1 MSPCGKI
8 IPIFDFLNRTRFI
21 LVTVFVF
28 LLTQSAQAQLNKRNS
43 GNRSLNQVV
52 DTTRSQQDSI
62 IKYSI
67 DSLTGD
73 TTWIATDSLAAD
85 SVVSDSMKRAGLE
98 AELGIRLSP
107 DALDDVVTSE
117 AADSAVMDMSSNKFF
132 LYGNAVVNYQDMK
145 LEAGQLMYDQDSNRV
160 TAAPPVDSI
169 GIAKIRPAFTQGK
182 ERFTYD
188 SMQYNFKSKRAIV
201 RNVRSQ
207 YGEGYIWSEQVKR
220 NPDQSIYG
228 SKSVYTTC
236 ALDTPHFGIVARRIK
251 VVPGRVVASGP
262 ANIAIEEI
270 PTPLFLP
277 FGLFPIQQGQR
288 SGFKLPMYTIEEQ
301 RGLGITNGGYYFS
314 INEYVDFLLQSNIY
328 SKGSYSV
335 SGLSTY
341 TNRYR
346 YSGGVNFAYSY
357 NKVGETYEPNSSVA
371 KDFQFNWEHRSDAKS
386 RPGVSFNSSVH
397 FGTASFQQNNTYTVS
412 QILNNQY
419 NSNITYSKNWQNK
432 PYSFTMSAR
441 HSQNTNTGEVEVR
454 LPDMTFFLSQFNPFQ
469 GKNGT
474 GTKWYEKITTQ
485 YTVNAINQIRFYDS
499 SFSLN
504 TLALNDFQNGI
515 VHTIPVSASY
525 NVLRFVN
532 LSFNTTYKEYWLT
545 KQQYQAYNPNA
556 NKVDSFNY
564 NGFYTARDYTSSISA
579 NTRIYGVKMF
589 KKGRLM
595 GIRHVLTPNVSLNY
609 TPDFAGAPYR
619 YGYQTITDPNRP
631 PEYRSAFE
639 GSVVGTPGG
648 SQFGNFSSV
657 VGFGI
662 DNNLQIKMRS
672 FKDSTGFKNVRLIDN
687 FRINT
692 GYDLAR
698 DSFNWSDISMS
709 FATNILEMINIT
721 AQASFDPY
729 DIDRVTGLR
738 LPVTRWESGNG
749 IARFNTGSITA
760 QASFRSLK
768 KEQKPP
774 LAGEETSD
782 EFKRLMQYGRYDDYV
797 DFNVPWNLNVQYSLQ
812 VTNKYILVSQRDSIQ
827 LNNFASFGGDVNL
840 TPQWKI
846 AVTSGYNFTE
856 KQLQLTSIDIYRDL
870 HCFEMRLGAIPFGRN
885 KNYNFT
891 LNVKASVL
899 QDLKLL
905 RRRDFRDSIQ

>member
-21 LVTVFVF
+21 LVAVFVF
-28 LLTQSAQAQLNKRNS
+28 LLTQSAQAQVNNS
-43 GNRSLNQVV
+43 
-52 DTTRSQQDSI
+52 DTSRKGMRWQRTAQPGATDSTATDAATRI
-62 IKYSI
+62 VI

-73 TTWIATDSLAAD
+73 TTRIAVDSIAKD
-85 SVVSDSMKRAGLE
+85 TVVSDSMKRVGLE
-98 AELGIRLSP
+98 EELGIRLSP
-107 DALDDVVTSE
+107 DALDDIVTSE
-117 AADSAVMDMSSNKFF
+117 AVDSAIMDLSTNKFF
-132 LYGNAVVNYQDMK
+132 LYGKAVVNFQDMK

-160 TAAPPVDSI
+160 TAAPPIDSI
-169 GIAKIRPAFTQGK
+169 GIAKIRPSFKQGQ
-182 ERFTYD
+182 ETFTYD

-207 YGEGYIWSEQVKR
+207 YGEGYIWSQQVKR

-228 SKSVYTTC
+228 SKSIYTTC

-270 PTPLFLP
+270 PTPIFLP

-288 SGFKLPMYTIEEQ
+288 SGFKLPMYTIEER
-301 RGLGITNGGYYFS
+301 RGLGITNGGYYFN

-357 NKVGETYEPNSSVA
+357 DKNGETYEQNSSIA
-371 KDFQFNWEHRSDAKS
+371 KDFQFNWEHRSDVKS

-397 FGTASFQQNNTYTVS
+397 FGTASFLANNTYTVS

-454 LPDMTFFLSQFNPFQ
+454 LPDVTFFLSQFNPFQ

-474 GTKWYEKITTQ
+474 GNRWYEKITSQ
-485 YTVNAINQIRFYDS
+485 YTVNAVNQIKFYDS

-504 TLALNDFQNGI
+504 TLALSDFQNGM

-545 KQQYQAYNPNA
+545 KQFYQAYNTNQ
-556 NKVDSFNY
+556 NKLDSFNY
-564 NGFYTARDYTSSISA
+564 NGFYTARDYSASISA
-579 NTRIYGVKMF
+579 NTRIYGLKMF

-609 TPDFAGAPYR
+609 TPDFAAVPYR
-619 YGYQTITDPNRP
+619 YGYKTITEANGQPQ
-631 PEYRSAFE
+631 YRSAFE
-639 GSVVGTPGG
+639 GSVVGIPGN

-657 VGFGI
+657 VGFGV

-672 FKDSTGFKNVRLIDN
+672 YNDSTGFKNIRLIDN

-698 DSFNWSDISMS
+698 DSFNWSDINVS
-709 FATNILEMINIT
+709 FATNIMEMINIT
-721 AQASFDPY
+721 AQALFDPY
-729 DIDRVTGLR
+729 DLDRTTGR
-738 LPVTRWESGNG
+738 SLPTTRWDAGKG
-749 IARFNTGSITA
+749 IARFRSGSITA
-760 QASFRSLK
+760 QASFRSIK
-768 KEQKPP
+768 KEKKAP
-774 LAGEETSD
+774 LAGEETTD

-812 VTNKYILVSQRDSIQ
+812 VTNQYVVLSQRDSLQ

-840 TPQWKI
+840 TPNWKI
-846 AVTSGYNFTE
+846 A
-856 KQLQLTSIDIYRDL
+856 LQLTSIDIYRDL

-891 LNVKASVL
+891 LNVKASIL